1 MKDREN
7 MKRDPIREK
16 IHDLLW
22 QRGLTMREASL
33 AIGRNPSYMHQFLER
48 DMPKVLGRREVE
60 NLAALLGCD
69 PGELR
74 HAERPR
80 RRRRFP
86 ARKTRETKETGGAA
100 GRSESGESGE
110 TEETEETEETGE
122 TGKEENRP
130 AGARETVNIPEV
142 MVEASAG
149 PGALTGEH
157 VEVESYWTLPR
168 NMFRRGSRTALE
180 SVRIVR
186 VRGES
191 MEPELSGGDRLV
203 VDTADRDP
211 ATGVLFVLWDGN
223 GLVVKRIETVSAD
236 GGPQT
241 FRLKSA
247 NPRYADYDCLAG
259 DVHIAGRVLW
269 SIREE

>member
-1 MKDREN
+1 MQDREN

-60 NLAALLGCD
+60 SLAALLGCD

-86 ARKTRETKETGGAA
+86 ARKTRETEVTAA
-100 GRSESGESGE
+100 GS
-110 TEETEETEETGE
+110 ETGE
-122 TGKEENRP
+122 PGAEENHP
-130 AGARETVNIPEV
+130 AGVHETVDIPEV

-149 PGALTGEH
+149 PGALAGEH
-157 VEVESYWTLPR
+157 VEVESYWSLPR
-168 NMFRRGSRTALE
+168 NMFRRRGRAALE

-211 ATGVLFVLWDGN
+211 VTGVLFVLWDGN
-223 GLVVKRIETVSAD
+223 GLVVKRIETVSTD

-241 FRLKSA
+241 IRLKSA

>member
-1 MKDREN
+1 MQ
-7 MKRDPIREK
+7 RDPIREK

-22 QRGLTMREASL
+22 QRGITMREASL

-48 DMPKVLGRREVE
+48 DMPRVLGRREVE
-60 NLAALLGCD
+60 SLAALLGCD

-80 RRRRFP
+80 RRRRFLG
-86 ARKTRETKETGGAA
+86 RMMRETEGAA
-100 GRSESGESGE
+100 GRN
-110 TEETEETEETGE
+110 ETGLTAE
-122 TGKEENRP
+122 AEKTP
-130 AGARETVNIPEV
+130 DGARETVVVPEIA
-142 MVEASAG
+142 VEASAG

-157 VEVESYWTLPR
+157 VEVEAYWSLPR
-168 NMFRRGSRTALE
+168 NMFRRGGHAAHE

-236 GGPQT
+236 GGPQA

>member
-1 MKDREN
+1 MKDRAN
-7 MKRDPIREK
+7 MKRDPIRER

-22 QRGLTMREASL
+22 QRGITMREASL

-48 DMPKVLGRREVE
+48 DMPRVLGRREVE
-60 NLAALLGCD
+60 NLSTLLGCE
-69 PGELR
+69 PAELR

-86 ARKTRETKETGGAA
+86 ALKTKGTG
-100 GRSESGESGE
+100 
-110 TEETEETEETGE
+110 ETGE
-122 TGKEENRP
+122 TAGSSETRKTGMEENRP
-130 AGARETVNIPEV
+130 AGLRETVDIPEV

-149 PGALTGEH
+149 PGALTDEH

-168 NMFRRGSRTALE
+168 DMFRRRGLDAHET
-180 SVRIVR
+180 VRIVR

-211 ATGVLFVLWDGN
+211 VTGVLFVLWDGN

>member
-1 MKDREN
+1 MNDMQN
-7 MKRDPIREK
+7 MKRDPIREN

-60 NLAALLGCD
+60 SLSALLGCD

-80 RRRRFP
+80 RRRRS
-86 ARKTRETKETGGAA
+86 TA
-100 GRSESGESGE
+100 GKSSE
-110 TEETEETEETGE
+110 TEVAAEGSGTGDA
-122 TGKEENRP
+122 GMEENHP
-130 AGARETVNIPEV
+130 AGVRETVEIPEV
-142 MVEASAG
+142 AVEASAG

-157 VEVESYWTLPR
+157 VEIDAYWSLPR
-168 NMFRRGSRTALE
+168 DMFRRRGLDAHET
-180 SVRIVR
+180 VRIVR

-211 ATGVLFVLWDGN
+211 ETGVLFVLWDGN
-223 GLVVKRIETVSAD
+223 GLVVKRIETVSRD
-236 GGPQT
+236 GGPQK